1 MAYLYRLEGYDTDWQ
16 PAYTGRAE
24 YQDLPEGEYTF
35 QVQAVDRDLNY
46 SKPVTVTL
54 SIVPD
59 SRQEALAEAFK
70 TTGQASEFVGES
82 AALRQAQ
89 AHLAQVATTEETVLI
104 LGETG
109 TGKGL
114 AARNVHKL
122 SKRNTGP
129 FIQINCGAIPEGLV
143 ESELFGHEKGA
154 FTGATHRKLGKVELA
169 ENGTL
174 FLDEIGDLPMDAQ
187 VKLLRLLEEKS
198 FERVGGT
205 ETLAAKVRVIAATN
219 RDLERMVAEG
229 TFRADLFYRL
239 QGFDVPLPP
248 LRQRP
253 EDIRLLAIYFI
264 ERMAEHL
271 HKPVT
276 QLSDEALARLQ
287 QSDWPGNVRELEHAV
302 RRAVVVC
309 NDSVIGVE
317 DLALSRPSDPGDPTE
332 TLILPE
338 EYERRFI
345 LQLLEK
351 TDWVVRG
358 PNGAAALWGVPEATL
373 RSRMK
378 KHGLQRPPA

>member
-302 RRAVVVC
+302 RRA
-309 NDSVIGVE
+309 
-317 DLALSRPSDPGDPTE
+317 
-332 TLILPE
+332 
-338 EYERRFI
+338 
-345 LQLLEK
+345 
-351 TDWVVRG
+351 
-358 PNGAAALWGVPEATL
+358 
-373 RSRMK
+373 
-378 KHGLQRPPA
+378 

>member
-1 MAYLYRLEGYDTDWQ
+1 
-16 PAYTGRAE
+16 
-24 YQDLPEGEYTF
+24 
-35 QVQAVDRDLNY
+35 
-46 SKPVTVTL
+46 
-54 SIVPD
+54 
-59 SRQEALAEAFK
+59 
-70 TTGQASEFVGES
+70 
-82 AALRQAQ
+82 
-89 AHLAQVATTEETVLI
+89 
-104 LGETG
+104 
-109 TGKGL
+109 
-114 AARNVHKL
+114 
-122 SKRNTGP
+122 
-129 FIQINCGAIPEGLV
+129 
-143 ESELFGHEKGA
+143 
-154 FTGATHRKLGKVELA
+154 LA

>member
-1 MAYLYRLEGYDTDWQ
+1 
-16 PAYTGRAE
+16 
-24 YQDLPEGEYTF
+24 
-35 QVQAVDRDLNY
+35 
-46 SKPVTVTL
+46 
-54 SIVPD
+54 
-59 SRQEALAEAFK
+59 
-70 TTGQASEFVGES
+70 
-82 AALRQAQ
+82 
-89 AHLAQVATTEETVLI
+89 VATTEETVLI

-302 RRAVVVC
+302 RRA
-309 NDSVIGVE
+309 
-317 DLALSRPSDPGDPTE
+317 
-332 TLILPE
+332 
-338 EYERRFI
+338 
-345 LQLLEK
+345 
-351 TDWVVRG
+351 
-358 PNGAAALWGVPEATL
+358 
-373 RSRMK
+373 
-378 KHGLQRPPA
+378 